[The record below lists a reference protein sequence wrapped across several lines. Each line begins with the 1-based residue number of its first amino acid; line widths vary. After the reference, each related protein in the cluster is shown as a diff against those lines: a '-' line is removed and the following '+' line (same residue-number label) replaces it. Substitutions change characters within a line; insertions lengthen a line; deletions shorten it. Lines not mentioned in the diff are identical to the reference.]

1 MTQVVAALIGREGKL
16 LICRR
21 PAHAILFP
29 TAGALPLL
37 SASPAARA
45 PFLFPQR

>member
-21 PAHAILFP
+21 PAHKVDFAHP
-29 TAGALPLL
+29 P
-37 SASPAARA
+37 
-45 PFLFPQR
+45 